1 MNLGCREKIT
11 IRKTLKLYQVI
22 FLYFYMQRDL
32 HLLLYLVLVYRET
45 KRISRM
51 LQQEINLKSEE
62 DVFQISEGR
71 KQSCPMTTSQGPQ
84 PPKKLLRAEFSKNTE
99 LTEVTKM
106 PLFKNILHPH
116 FLWDK
121 RLDYKCL
128 HLTYIQKDSYRGLP
142 GGNPEATYSSELS
155 RRIRLRPR
163 FCLNYIPL

>member
-1 MNLGCREKIT
+1 
-11 IRKTLKLYQVI
+11 
-22 FLYFYMQRDL
+22 
-32 HLLLYLVLVYRET
+32 
-45 KRISRM
+45 
-51 LQQEINLKSEE
+51 
-62 DVFQISEGR
+62 
-71 KQSCPMTTSQGPQ
+71 MTTSQGPQ

-163 FCLNYIPL
+163 FCLNYIPLWLLFLPCPASSFFFFFPPSREHFLNKSFNSNHHLSVFLWGILLRPIKRIYKKQKQFFPSSNFDVVNEFY